1 MRRLYC
7 GVLLIGGVAQ
17 LGEHLLCK
25 QGVVGSSPITST
37 RRTFIA
43 CLQLRATQTKSD
55 KTRVAIM
62 SFSTRRVMAGE
73 ALDIV
78 NRNANRTPLSGAE
91 IPVGRNVSLVFDDL
105 TVL

>member
-1 MRRLYC
+1 MRRLFG

-37 RRTFIA
+37 RPSFTLLAIS
-43 CLQLRATQTKSD
+43 SD
-55 KTRVAIM
+55 PTRSRVAIM
-62 SFSTRRVMAGE
+62 SFTTCRVMAGA

-91 IPVGRNVSLVFDDL
+91 LPVGTNVSLVFDDL